1 MQDIRRYP
9 GQIEDAANRIVDQ
22 ERVLGGAKAV
32 LRREE
37 AKIDQTVAS
46 DETLTNKTKRDA
58 AREMLQVESDAYQ
71 EATEAVETAETI
83 RKKLVNELERLRGE
97 FSVAKLEL
105 RREIVQAIR
114 SRRLENDEV
123 DDLVS
128 GSPVYDAV
136 VEQFSREEY

>member
-1 MQDIRRYP
+1 MQDLRRYP
-9 GQIEDAANRIVDQ
+9 GQIEEAANRIVDQ
-22 ERVLGGAKAV
+22 ERAV
-32 LRREE
+32 EE
-37 AKIDQTVAS
+37 AKRKVSKIEAEIDQVVAN
-46 DETLTNKTKRDA
+46 DEDLTNKTKRDA
-58 AREMLQVESDAYQ
+58 RREALRADDEAYQ
-71 EATEAVETAETI
+71 DAISALDQAEAI
-83 RKKLVNELERLRGE
+83 RAKLVNELERLRSE